1 MSDRREEAG
10 GAAAAA
16 AASAASAASTAA
28 RAAGRPDAT
37 AKLVG
42 NQRWWSL
49 VALCLSAAIVWFAA
63 ANIPVATTAI
73 SDDIGGSVT
82 ALQWANTIF
91 TLTCGALV
99 IAAGRLGDIFG
110 RRQVLGIGLVIFAA
124 ASVVAALAPS
134 PELLIAGRALMG
146 VGAAAILPATLAI
159 IPHRVPRQGPG
170 DRLQRLD
177 GGHRRRPGG
186 RAGHL
191 RRPHAVPRLAGHL
204 LGQRPALRASPSC
217 S

>member
-1 MSDRREEAG
+1 MSERREKAG
-10 GAAAAA
+10 GAAAAGA
-16 AASAASAASTAA
+16 AAPPASAAATPAAAVV
-28 RAAGRPDAT
+28 G
-37 AKLVG
+37 AK
-42 NQRWWSL
+42 RWWSL

-110 RRQVLGIGLVIFAA
+110 RRKVLDIGLIIFAV
-124 ASVVAALAPS
+124 ASVLAALAPS

-146 VGAAAILPATLAI
+146 AGAAAILPATLAI
-159 IPHRVPRQGPG
+159 IPIEFSGKDQV

-177 GGHRRRPGG
+177 GGRPAVGQAAAPAISGGAHR
-186 RAGHL
+186 
-191 RRPHAVPRLAGHL
+191 VPRRLAGDL
-204 LGQRPALRASPSC
+204 LGQHPALRNRLHRS
-217 S
+217 